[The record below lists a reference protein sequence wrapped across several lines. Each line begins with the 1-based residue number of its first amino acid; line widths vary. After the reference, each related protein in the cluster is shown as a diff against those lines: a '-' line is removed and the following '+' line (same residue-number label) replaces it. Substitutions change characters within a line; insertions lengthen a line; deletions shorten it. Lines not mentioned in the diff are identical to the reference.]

1 MSDPMD
7 TNKALRVLI
16 LLAFAGLIAVAPS
29 HAQATGQTVRH
40 HRVQEEQD
48 PYLVPALIQA
58 EKALDIRD
66 FVTAENKLKHIV
78 SDDDTNY
85 RAWFDL
91 GYLYTATRR
100 DAEAIAAYR
109 KSVAAK
115 PDLFESNLNLGILLG
130 EAGSPEA
137 ETYLRAATKLKSS
150 GSPEQGLERAWLS
163 LGHVLESKNPE
174 DAVTA
179 YHEAAKLQPKD
190 TEPHLAAGLFLEKQN
205 RFADA
210 EREYQQVVELD
221 PKATEGLAGL
231 VNVYTKTRRL
241 PEAEKMLRR
250 YLELNPVNE
259 TAHVQLGRVLAIR
272 GDAAGARAEYEAALK
287 LDPNDSAAQRE
298 LARLDLA
305 AERYP
310 EAAQRYQALVQ
321 KHPGDPELHYGLA
334 NALMHARDF
343 PAAQQALLETIK
355 LKPDLAEAYG
365 DLAIVAS
372 ENKQYELAIR
382 ALDARAKFLPETPG
396 TYFLRATSY
405 DNLKAFKLAAENYRR
420 FLDAAQ
426 GKFPDQEWQARHR
439 LIAID
444 PTKK

>member
-1 MSDPMD
+1 MD
-7 TNKALRVLI
+7 TNKTLL
-16 LLAFAGLIAVAPS
+16 LLALAGLVAVAPS
-29 HAQATGQTVRH
+29 SRAQDTGQTVRH

-66 FVTAENKLKHIV
+66 FVTAENKLRHIV

-91 GYLYTATRR
+91 GYLYTATSR
-100 DAEAIAAYR
+100 DAEAVAAYR
-109 KSVAAK
+109 KSIADK

-130 EAGSPEA
+130 ESRSPEA
-137 ETYLRAATKLKSS
+137 ETYLRAATKLKPSD
-150 GSPEQGLERAWLS
+150 SPELGHERAWLS

-174 DAVTA
+174 DAVAA
-179 YHEAAKLQPKD
+179 YREAAKLRPND
-190 TEPHLAAGLFLEKQN
+190 TEPHLAAGLFLEKQS

-210 EREYQQVVELD
+210 EREYQQAVELD
-221 PKATEGLAGL
+221 AKSAEGLAGL
-231 VNVYTKTRRL
+231 VNVYTKTQRL

-250 YLELNPVNE
+250 YLELNPGNQ
-259 TAHVQLGRVLAIR
+259 TAHLQLGRVLAFR
-272 GDAAGARAEYEAALK
+272 NDDAGARAEYEAALK
-287 LDPNDSAAQRE
+287 LDPNDSAAQRG

-310 EAAQRYQALVQ
+310 EAAQRYEVLVRR
-321 KHPGDPELHYGLA
+321 HPTDPELRYELA
-334 NALMHARDF
+334 QALMHARDY

-355 LKPDLAEAYG
+355 LKPGLVEAYG

-372 ENKQYELAIR
+372 ENKQYELALR

-439 LIAID
+439 LVAID

>member
-1 MSDPMD
+1 MD
-7 TNKALRVLI
+7 TNRTVI
-16 LLAFAGLIAVAPS
+16 LLALAGLLAVVPLS
-29 HAQATGQTVRH
+29 CAQMTGQTVRH

-48 PYLVPALIQA
+48 PYLVPAVIQA
-58 EKALDIRD
+58 EKAIDIRD
-66 FVTAENKLKHIV
+66 FVTAENKLKHVV
-78 SDDDTNY
+78 SDDDQNY

-91 GYLYTATRR
+91 GYVYTATKR
-100 DAEAIAAYR
+100 DTDAIAAYR

-130 EAGSPEA
+130 EAGNAEA
-137 ETYLRAATKLKSS
+137 ETYLRAATKLKPS

-163 LGHVLESKNPE
+163 LAHVLESKDPQ
-174 DAVTA
+174 
-179 YHEAAKLQPKD
+179 EAAAGYREAAQLRPND
-190 TEPHLAAGLFLEKQN
+190 PEPHLAAGLLLEKQN

-221 PKATEGLAGL
+221 PKSVEGMAGL

-250 YLELNPVNE
+250 YLELNPQNA
-259 TAHVQLGRVLAIR
+259 TAHVQLGRVLAAR
-272 GDAAGARAEYEAALK
+272 SDPAGARAEYEAALK
-287 LDPNDSAAQRE
+287 LAPGDLQAQRE
-298 LARLDLA
+298 LADLDLA
-305 AERYP
+305 ASHYR

-321 KHPGDPELHYGLA
+321 KHPSDPELHYALG

-343 PAAQQALLETIK
+343 PAAQQAFLETVK
-355 LKPDLAEAYG
+355 LKPDLGAAYG
-365 DLAIVAS
+365 DLALTAS

-405 DNLKAFKLAAENYRR
+405 DNLKTFKQAAENYRQ
-420 FLDAAQ
+420 FLEAAQ
-426 GKFPDQEWQARHR
+426 GKYPDQEWQARHR

-444 PTKK
+444 PKKQ